1 MRKSALLVM
10 FGISSYLIVRQWYK
24 NGNSGIPT
32 PSVLS
37 RPVYAFGLLM
47 LLADMLGNVA
57 VVVGAM
63 STVVLAWQLPGAS
76 AKAPKKGS
84 TNAAVRG
91 KLSNTKGQVTQP
103 THPGANP

>member
-10 FGISSYLIVRQWYK
+10 FGLSSFWIVRAWYK

-63 STVVLAWQLPGAS
+63 ATVTLAWQLPGAN

-84 TNAAVRG
+84 TNAAATG
-91 KLSNTKGQVTQP
+91 QLKNTKGQVQQP
-103 THPGANP
+103 KKPGVNP